1 MALADTPALSV
12 LQFSHQETRK
22 LRWDESYGEPICP
35 MMWPVLCLTCSTPRV
50 VSGKPWISRMLVSRG
65 TLAGM
70 GLWGCLGILVELM
83 GPLIWAQA

>member
-1 MALADTPALSV
+1 
-12 LQFSHQETRK
+12 
-22 LRWDESYGEPICP
+22 
-35 MMWPVLCLTCSTPRV
+35 
-50 VSGKPWISRMLVSRG
+50 MLVSRG